1 MIRTAI
7 APILLATALSL
18 LVAPAVAQPAPAAA
32 GPDGKQIFD
41 LQCGFCHNDDTMGPS
56 LTGVHERK
64 IAAGGF
70 EYSDSLK
77 AKKEEAWT
85 DANLD
90 TWLANPKKFA
100 PGTKMMIP
108 VANPD
113 DRAALVAHLKTLK

>member
-1 MIRTAI
+1 MLRLAI
-7 APILLATALSL
+7 AALALGF
-18 LVAPAVAQPAPAAA
+18 VAQPAVAADGAAVFNQRCKACHQAKTTSMAPALHGVA
-32 GPDGKQIFD
+32 GA
-41 LQCGFCHNDDTMGPS
+41 
-56 LTGVHERK
+56 K
-64 IAAGGF
+64 IASRPGYSYSKALKTKAGT
-70 EYSDSLK
+70 
-77 AKKEEAWT
+77 WT

>member
-7 APILLATALSL
+7 AVAALSL
-18 LVAPAVAQPAPAAA
+18 VVAPAVAQPAPAAA

-90 TWLANPKKFA
+90 AFLKAPNEFA
-100 PGTKMMIP
+100 PGTKMQMA
-108 VANPD
+108 VTDDAN
-113 DRAALVAHLKTLK
+113 RAAVIAYLKTLK